1 MNDKRL
7 RFGMV
12 GAGGI
17 AQAYA
22 EAFKNWDVARIVA
35 VADTRLRR
43 PRRFAEG
50 IGCQSYDSYQA
61 MAKKEKL
68 DAVMVCTP
76 PVTHP
81 EICLYFLERKVHVL
95 CEKPLSIDVKNA
107 RLMVEAAADANVKLT
122 MASKFRYVEDVI
134 RAKSIVTSGILGE
147 IVLFENAFTS
157 RVDMSS
163 RWNAESKISGGGVL
177 IDNGTHSVDLMRY
190 FLGPLADVQVVEGKR
205 VQGLAVED
213 TVRIFVRSISGIMGT
228 VDLSWSI
235 NKELD
240 SYINIYGSHGTVFV
254 GWKESKYRQSSSRDW
269 VVFGKGYDKVQAFR
283 SQINNF
289 CKAIRGEETLL
300 INAED
305 ALASV
310 EVIEAAYAALRQNHW
325 TAVDRKRQ
333 RWQKTAQLQ
342 GRRPQRRMTVRIHPT
357 AIIEEGVEIGPGT
370 SIWDHV
376 HIRHSTRIGEQCI
389 IGEKTYIAYGVRIG
403 NRVKINAFVYICTA

>member
-1 MNDKRL
+1 MTDKKL
-7 RFGMV
+7 RFGMI

-22 EAFKNWDVARIVA
+22 EAFRNLDVARIAA
-35 VADTRLRR
+35 VADTRSEAAKALS
-43 PRRFAEG
+43 EG
-50 IGCQSYDSYQA
+50 IGCQSFNSYQA

-68 DAVMVCTP
+68 DAVVICTP
-76 PVTHP
+76 PASHP

-107 RLMVEAAADANVKLT
+107 KLIVETARSAQVKLT

-147 IVLFENAFTS
+147 VVLFENAFTS

-163 RWNAESKISGGGVL
+163 RWNADSKISGGGVL

-190 FLGPLADVQVVEGKR
+190 FIGPLAEVQVVEGKR

-213 TVRIFVRSISGIMGT
+213 TVRIFVRSISGVMGT
-228 VDLSWSI
+228 IDLSWSI

-269 VVFGKGYDKVQAFR
+269 VVFGNGYDKVQAFR
-283 SQINNF
+283 SQVNNF
-289 CKAIRGEETLL
+289 SRAIRGEENLL
-300 INAED
+300 ITAED

-310 EVIEAAYAALRQNHW
+310 EVIEAAYAALHQNHW
-325 TAVDRKRQ
+325 TAVDQRPATMRKSPRQ
-333 RWQKTAQLQ
+333 LRA
-342 GRRPQRRMTVRIHPT
+342 GGN
-357 AIIEEGVEIGPGT
+357 AI
-370 SIWDHV
+370 
-376 HIRHSTRIGEQCI
+376 
-389 IGEKTYIAYGVRIG
+389 
-403 NRVKINAFVYICTA
+403 